1 MCNPGI
7 FRLPRHVLM
16 AGRSFNPGI
25 FRLPTMFYREIFQ
38 SRDVPASTPC
48 VNGREIFQ
56 SRDIPASTPCSNRQ
70 GDLSIAGYLRASI
83 RRMNRERSPGTCCRD
98 PRYTPHGPSPRI
110 ISLIAAPAGTMGKT
124 LSSRSIR
131 KSIRNGP
138 SVSVAVRIA
147 CFTSSQDSTCNPGI
161 P

>member
-25 FRLPTMFYREIFQ
+25 FRPARHVLLGDLSIPGYSGFHAMFY
-38 SRDVPASTPC
+38 
-48 VNGREIFQ
+48 REIFQ
-56 SRDIPASTPCSNRQ
+56 SRDIPASTPCSNIQ
-70 GDLSIAGYLRASI
+70 GDLSIPGYHRASI
-83 RRMNRERSPGTCCRD
+83 REDEPGEI
-98 PRYTPHGPSPRI
+98 PRFMVQGSAVYPHGPSPRI